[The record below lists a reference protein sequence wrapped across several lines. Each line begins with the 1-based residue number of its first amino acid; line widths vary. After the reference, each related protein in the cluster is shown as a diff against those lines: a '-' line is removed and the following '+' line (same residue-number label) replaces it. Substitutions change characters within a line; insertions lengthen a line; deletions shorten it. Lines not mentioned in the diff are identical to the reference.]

1 MEHLF
6 TERIECWEDWGR
18 IFQSVPA
25 FEKLIRHIFDKERLP
40 QAKITHLTPGTNA
53 VFRVGD
59 YVVSFNGQN
68 VATTEEILALRREL
82 RVGDQVPV
90 RVCRDGAYLDL
101 TMTMM
106 AEK

>member
-1 MEHLF
+1 MGLRVE
-6 TERIECWEDWGR
+6 
-18 IFQSVPA
+18 SV
-25 FEKLIRHIFDKERLP
+25 
-40 QAKITHLTPGTNA
+40 TPGLSGDKA
-53 VFRVGD
+53 GMRVGD

-101 TMTMM
+101 TMTMR